1 MSGEWTPAAMA
12 SGEPKVYSVSEL
24 TGMIKNVIETAF
36 GAVCVRGEISNYVLH
51 SSGHRYFSIK
61 DELSTLR
68 CVMFRSSGARLRF
81 QPEDG
86 MLVEAKGLLTVYERG
101 GQYQLRV
108 ESMIPAGLGSL
119 QLALEALKRRLAAEG
134 LFDGSHKKPL
144 PEYPRRIGVV
154 TSPTGAAVRDILRVL
169 GRRFPAAEVIL
180 CPVRVQGEGAAE
192 EIALAIEAM
201 NAHRIADVLIVGRGG
216 GSLEDLWAFNE
227 ERVARAIFASRTPVV
242 SAVGHEIDFTISDLV
257 ADVRAPT
264 PSAAAE
270 IVVRD
275 AGEIAAGVAK
285 ERLRLDAAVRKS
297 IEDRRRELR
306 RIVGSYGFRRPLDR
320 IREGVQRVDELRH
333 SIDLQW
339 TAFVARNREAIRHN
353 EERLRSLDPHG
364 ILKRGFCICSKEPEG
379 RIVISSSQLRKGDGV
394 SLTFWEGSASASVV
408 RATRPR
414 KGRDSGRS
422 DSGGLTD
429 AQEL

>member
-1 MSGEWTPAAMA
+1 MSGEGGRRAAA
-12 SGEPKVYSVSEL
+12 GGEPKVYSVSEL
-24 TGMIKNVIETAF
+24 TGLVKNLIESTF
-36 GAVCVRGEISNYVLH
+36 GAVIVRGEISNYVLH

-61 DELSTLR
+61 DEGSTLR

-86 MLVEAKGLLTVYERG
+86 MLVEAKGVLTVYERG

-108 ESMIPAGLGSL
+108 EGMTPAGLGSL
-119 QLALEALKRRLAAEG
+119 QLALEALKKRLAAEG
-134 LFDGSHKKPL
+134 LFDEEHKRPL
-144 PEYPRRIGVV
+144 PQYPRRIGVV

-169 GRRFPAAEVIL
+169 RRRFPAAEVVL

-192 EIALAIEAM
+192 EIALGVEAM
-201 NAHRIADVLIVGRGG
+201 NAHDIADVLIVGRGG

-227 ERVARAIFASRTPVV
+227 ERVARAIFASETPVV

-275 AGEIAAGVAK
+275 AAEIASGLAK
-285 ERLRLDAAVRKS
+285 ERARLDGAMRKS

-306 RIVGSYGFRRPLDR
+306 RILSSYGFRRPLDR
-320 IREGVQRVDELRH
+320 IREGSQRVDELRH
-333 SIDLQW
+333 SIAMQW
-339 TAFVARNREAIRHN
+339 TAFVARNREAVRHAD
-353 EERLRSLDPHG
+353 ERLRSLDPHG
-364 ILKRGFCICSKEPEG
+364 ILKRGFCICCTEADG
-379 RIVISSSQLRKGDGV
+379 RIVTSSAQLKSGDGV
-394 SLTFWEGSASASVV
+394 SLTFGEGSASASVV
-408 RATRPR
+408 RTTPPR
-414 KGRDSGRS
+414 GAARRS
-422 DSGGLTD
+422 RSGG
-429 AQEL
+429 